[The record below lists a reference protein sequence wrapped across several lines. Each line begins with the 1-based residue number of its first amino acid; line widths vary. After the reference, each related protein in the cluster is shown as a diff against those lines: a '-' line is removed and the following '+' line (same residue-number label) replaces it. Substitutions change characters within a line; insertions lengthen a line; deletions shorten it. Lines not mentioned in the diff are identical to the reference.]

1 MEKENNLLMTIS
13 QYYGNIYV
21 RLWDKTLKKNVAK
34 IETQDLMAYLQN
46 KIDKK
51 RYTIKKEGV
60 GNTLAVL
67 KIK

>member
-1 MEKENNLLMTIS
+1 MEKENNLLITIS

-21 RLWDKTLKKNVAK
+21 RLFDEKLQKNVAK
-34 IETQDLMAYLQN
+34 LDTADLMAYLQN

-51 RYTIKKEGV
+51 KYTIKKEGS